1 MGINI
6 NTKELIEILDCTP
19 TEQNIMLVGR
29 HGIGKSEILTE
40 YYKNKGMKVVAL
52 FLGQMSDPGDLI
64 GLPFKDTQEGV
75 DNYRTNFMPPYWF
88 PTDGQPIVLFLDELN
103 RARPEILQT
112 IMDLALNRKLAGR
125 RLPHGSRII
134 SAVNAGEEYQLTD
147 LDPALVSRFNIYN
160 FRPTVQEW
168 LVWAERNKLDDRVT
182 TFIQTESVWLDGNEG
197 QKEGVD
203 TGLEKTPDRRAWKK
217 VSDIMENV
225 AEPGEVHKK
234 LVAGVVGA
242 PAAARFF
249 ASITGKNVLTG
260 IEILSDFEKHKKA
273 LQTYKLHQLS
283 IVNEGIFRH
292 LEVGEIAEE
301 QKSVY
306 AENLTAYFALL
317 ESSDNK
323 EAIAHFAS
331 CFERGQYQMA
341 ILFILDNTPKIY
353 DKLMTFISNL

>member
-1 MGINI
+1 M
-6 NTKELIEILDCTP
+6 
-19 TEQNIMLVGR
+19 
-29 HGIGKSEILTE
+29 
-40 YYKNKGMKVVAL
+40 
-52 FLGQMSDPGDLI
+52 
-64 GLPFKDTQEGV
+64 
-75 DNYRTNFMPPYWF
+75 
-88 PTDGQPIVLFLDELN
+88 
-103 RARPEILQT
+103 
-112 IMDLALNRKLAGR
+112 
-125 RLPHGSRII
+125 
-134 SAVNAGEEYQLTD
+134 
-147 LDPALVSRFNIYN
+147 
-160 FRPTVQEW
+160 
-168 LVWAERNKLDDRVT
+168 T

-292 LEVGEIAEE
+292 LEVGEITEE
-301 QKSVY
+301 QKPVY
-306 AENLTAYFALL
+306 AENLTGYYALL